1 MNMQKLLTISCM
13 LLLAT
18 TAALTQKAKPS
29 KPYTISSIKIVAYEE
44 SEGKIGDE
52 VTKDISFGNDVS
64 TSLLVTVELSGDPGS
79 IEMKRNVRLTVTEG
93 RKVISSRL
101 AIPGILNS
109 DGKYF
114 IPLMVYGPLCDNI
127 RIKATVTGQTTLSTM
142 SRTVNAHCGE

>member
-1 MNMQKLLTISCM
+1 MNMQKLLTVSCVF
-13 LLLAT
+13 LLVA
-18 TAALTQKAKPS
+18 TAAFAQKSKPS
-29 KPYTISSIKIVAYEE
+29 KPYKISSIKIVEYDE
-44 SEGKIGDE
+44 SDGKIGDE
-52 VTKDISFGNDVS
+52 VTKDTFFGNDFS

-79 IEMKRNVRLTVTEG
+79 IEMRRNVRLTVTEG